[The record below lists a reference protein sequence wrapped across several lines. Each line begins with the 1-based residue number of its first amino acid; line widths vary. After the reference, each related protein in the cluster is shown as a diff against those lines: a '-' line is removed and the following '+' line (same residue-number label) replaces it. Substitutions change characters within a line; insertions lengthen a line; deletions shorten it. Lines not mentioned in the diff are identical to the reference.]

1 MKPLLK
7 DSIELARGLKN
18 FTKNNFN
25 VEIIVCPPFPYLR
38 DVHEIV
44 KGTTIGVGAQ
54 NMFWEKEGA
63 YTGEVSP
70 LMLKD
75 TGCTHVIL
83 GHSERRQY
91 MGETDAIINKK
102 IKKALEFGLTPI
114 VCVGEN
120 LAEREQGQ
128 AESVLAKQSGG
139 CFGPLSREEM
149 AKIVIA
155 YEPVWAIGT
164 GKTATPEQANEAH
177 GFIRA
182 SLAAHFDRQTADEA
196 MILYGGSVTDANID
210 RLMAEEELNG
220 ALVGGASLSL
230 SSFIRIVNFEKWNK
244 KDLST
249 H

>member
-7 DSIELARGLKN
+7 DSLELARGLKN
-18 FTKNNFN
+18 LAKSNFN
-25 VEIIVCPPFPYLR
+25 VEIVICPPYPYLYE
-38 DVHEIV
+38 VHEIV
-44 KGTTIGVGAQ
+44 KGTPIGMGAQ
-54 NMFWEKEGA
+54 NMFWEKDGA

-91 MGETDAIINKK
+91 MGETDAVVNRK
-102 IKKALEFGLTPI
+102 IKKALEYGITPI

-120 LAEREQGQ
+120 LSEREQGQ
-128 AESVLAKQSGG
+128 MESVLARQVEG
-139 CFGPLSREEM
+139 CFGPLSGAEM
-149 AKIVIA
+149 AKLVIA

-177 GFIRA
+177 RFIRTR
-182 SLAAHFDRQTADEA
+182 LAAHFDRQAA
-196 MILYGGSVTDANID
+196 AAALILYGGSVTDANID
-210 RLMAEEELNG
+210 RLMAEQELNG

-230 SSFIRIVNFEKWNK
+230 SSFVRIINFEKWNK
-244 KDLST
+244 KDLSA